1 MTDKTN
7 PNLVLRLLGAIP
19 IIGYTIRC
27 LREERFE
34 ALAWLG
40 LDFVLAI
47 ALALIL
53 WGYHALITLELGL
66 AAVVGALVLSAT
78 MN

>member
-1 MTDKTN
+1 M
-7 PNLVLRLLGAIP
+7 
-19 IIGYTIRC
+19 
-27 LREERFE
+27 REERFE

-53 WGYHALITLELGL
+53 WGYHALITLALGL